1 MGAQVSNTHKNT
13 PLFCPVC
20 ETAMVGKNDPS
31 YFRLF
36 ECCED
41 CGLDWAERNR
51 PDWLAGWRPNR
62 ELVNEQIN
70 KRRLLIRN
78 EILRLRGN

>member
-1 MGAQVSNTHKNT
+1 MSKQSNGT

-20 ETAMVGKNDPS
+20 ETSMVGKNDTS
-31 YFRLF
+31 YYRLF

-41 CGLDWAERNR
+41 CGLDWAERHRSEWMN
-51 PDWLAGWRPNR
+51 GWRPST
-62 ELVNEQIN
+62 ELVIEQLD

>member
-1 MGAQVSNTHKNT
+1 MSKPSKGT

-20 ETAMVGKNDPS
+20 ETSMVGKNDAS
-31 YFRLF
+31 YFHLF

-41 CGLDWAERNR
+41 CGLDWAERHR
-51 PDWLAGWRPNR
+51 GEWMAGWRPTP
-62 ELVNEQIN
+62 ELVTEQID
-70 KRRLLIRN
+70 KRRLLTRN